1 MYDKIE
7 SEILRV
13 FVLLSLLNTADLMQL
28 VEEILYLLQ
37 DITPF
42 FFWKNNLMH
51 TYNVYTWNI
60 FCIILN

>member
-28 VEEILYLLQ
+28 AEEILHLLQ

-42 FFWKNNLMH
+42 FF
-51 TYNVYTWNI
+51 
-60 FCIILN
+60 

>member
-42 FFWKNNLMH
+42 FFGK
-51 TYNVYTWNI
+51 
-60 FCIILN
+60 II